1 MRMYQ
6 LYVEQCKGK
15 IPEKEVVSHAVYRKL
30 FNEEYNFSFHIPKKD
45 QCALC
50 INYYRNKD
58 QNTLTMEMKDEY
70 EKHQSRKIKAREE
83 KKKDKEMAI
92 SSPELFVGTLDL
104 QAVLQTR
111 VVWSINCII

>member
-1 MRMYQ
+1 MATTPEKGFQSGADLNSMRMCQ
-6 LYVEQCKGK
+6 LYVELCKGK

-30 FNEEYNFSFHIPKKD
+30 FNDEYNFSFHVPKKD

-50 INYYRNKD
+50 ITYYRNKD
-58 QNTLTMEMKDEY
+58 HDTLTMETKDEN

-92 SSPELFVGTLDL
+92 S
-104 QAVLQTR
+104 
-111 VVWSINCII
+111 

>member
-6 LYVEQCKGK
+6 LYVEQCQGK

-30 FNEEYNFSFHIPKKD
+30 FNEGYNFSFHVPKKD

-58 QNTLTMEMKDEY
+58 QDTLTMEMKKTHMKNTKAERLKP
-70 EKHQSRKIKAREE
+70 EKKRRKIKNW
-83 KKKDKEMAI
+83 
-92 SSPELFVGTLDL
+92 
-104 QAVLQTR
+104 Q
-111 VVWSINCII
+111 